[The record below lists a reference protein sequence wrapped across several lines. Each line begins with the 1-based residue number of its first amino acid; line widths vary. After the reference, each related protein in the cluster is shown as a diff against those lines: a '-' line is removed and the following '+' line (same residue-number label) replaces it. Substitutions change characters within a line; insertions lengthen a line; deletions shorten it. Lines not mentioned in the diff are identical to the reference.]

1 MLSFFDDNEKIKEDE
16 VKSSSLLKEK
26 EEKEEKEE
34 ISLNDI
40 LSDVNELKKSLNDV
54 NELKKSLNDVLEIVK
69 LLQNKG
75 DSINGTNTDD
85 N

>member
-16 VKSSSLLKEK
+16 IKSSSLLKEK

-40 LSDVNELKKSLNDV
+40 LNDV
-54 NELKKSLNDVLEIVK
+54 NDLKKSLNDVLEIVK

-75 DSINGTNTDD
+75 GSNNGTNTDD

>member
-1 MLSFFDDNEKIKEDE
+1 M
-16 VKSSSLLKEK
+16 
-26 EEKEEKEE
+26 
-34 ISLNDI
+34 NDI
-40 LSDVNELKKSLNDV
+40 LTDVNELKKSLNNV

-75 DSINGTNTDD
+75 DSSNGTNTDD